1 MTTQIGALA
10 VLASMTLFLLGLAF
24 TVGID
29 PYFRR
34 ITGASAI
41 PWRTTR
47 NVREGSKVACEYFKG
62 GWKEKGQTDGKT
74 WREKGE

>member
-29 PYFRR
+29 PYIRR

-41 PWRTTR
+41 SWRTTR
-47 NVREGSKVACEYFKG
+47 NVRLANTGRPAAAAAGPSRCG
-62 GWKEKGQTDGKT
+62 TIPRTISQKT
-74 WREKGE
+74 